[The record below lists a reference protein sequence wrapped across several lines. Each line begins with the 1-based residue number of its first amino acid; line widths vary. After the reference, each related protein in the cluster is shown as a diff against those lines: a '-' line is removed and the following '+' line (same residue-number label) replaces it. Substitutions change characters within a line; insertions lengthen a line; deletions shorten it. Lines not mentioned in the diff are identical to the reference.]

1 MKLVEYS
8 PSKNMIKL
16 KHMIIQSKSVLR
28 VKLNVFT
35 NSTNYTKLIIDEFN
49 SIGMNNA

>member
-28 VKLNVFT
+28 VKLNVIT
-35 NSTNYTKLIIDEFN
+35 NSTNYTKLIIDELSSVDDN
-49 SIGMNNA
+49 V